1 MPTTDKE
8 LAEKRE
14 RVQKLREQVAAE
26 EAKRV
31 ERERGQ
37 VNDVE
42 AERLDA
48 EAARLQRE
56 LDAAKSANQAAV
68 AAPPTTAPK
77 AADKNKE
84 G

>member
-8 LAEKRE
+8 LAKKRE
-14 RVQKLREQVAAE
+14 HVQSLREQVAAE

-37 VNDVE
+37 VNDIE
-42 AERLDA
+42 AAALDD
-48 EAARLQRE
+48 EAARLQAQ
-56 LDAAKSANQAAV
+56 LDAAKAANKQAAP
-68 AAPPTTAPK
+68 AAPPATSAT
-77 AADKNKE
+77 DKSKE